1 MSKVVP
7 TPYMWAFQ
15 PQMGAAAG
23 ASQDYSTQMNWM
35 SAGPSM
41 INAVRNIRDQR
52 NRILMSQAL
61 LTETPR
67 PVANPPLWPAQLLPQ
82 LGGPPVTLALPRN
95 EPLEQE
101 MTNSGLQIAGGGG
114 PVNDKSNRAAVLG
127 IRGGA
132 GGADLTATREA
143 SLERAVEEP
152 YGPEIQVLPVP
163 RHFRLGGAGRD
174 IQVQPIPRH
183 FRVGGAGLQLN
194 EHSFSPSSVRPDGTF
209 QLAGGSRPPPTLT
222 RRLLTLQRSSS
233 VPRSGGIGSAQF
245 VSEFVPAVYFNPFS
259 GPPDSFPDQF
269 IPNFDIISNSVNG
282 YD

>member
-15 PQMGAAAG
+15 PQRGAAAG

-41 INAVRNIRDQR
+41 INQVRNIRDER

-67 PVANPPLWPAQLLPQ
+67 PVANPPAWPAHLLPQ

-95 EPLEQE
+95 YPLEQE
-101 MTNSGLQIAGGGG
+101 MTNNGLQIAGGGVS
-114 PVNDKSNRAAVLG
+114 VNDKSNRAAVLA
-127 IRGGA
+127 IRSA
-132 GGADLTATREA
+132 ATRPPLTAHRTA
-143 SLERAVEEP
+143 SLERAVAVDELIDP
-152 YGPEIQVLPVP
+152 DFQVLPAPERV
-163 RHFRLGGAGRD
+163 LLAGAG
-174 IQVQPIPRH
+174 V
-183 FRVGGAGLQLN
+183 QLN
-194 EHSFSPSSVRPDGTF
+194 EHSFSPPSVRPDGTF
-209 QLAGGSRPPPTLT
+209 QIAGGSRLPLTAT

-233 VPRSGGIGSAQF
+233 VPRSGGIGAAQF
-245 VSEFVPAVYFNPFS
+245 VNEFVPAVYYNPFS
-259 GPPDSFPDQF
+259 GPPGSFPDQF
-269 IPNFDIISNSVNG
+269 MPNFDIVSNSVDG